1 MKFTVITV
9 AYNSASSIE
18 ETFQSILWQDHKD
31 YEYIVIDGASE
42 DATLSIIQR
51 YEPLF
56 EGRMRW
62 KSEKDKGIY
71 DAMNKALRMAT
82 GEVIGFLNSDDTY
95 NRKDILSTI
104 AKQLKDENI
113 DAVYADLHYVNP
125 KTKVP
130 VRYYSSRWFRP
141 WALRF
146 GLIPGHPTFY
156 CRKAIYD
163 KYGYFNDTYTVAAD
177 FDCILRLIRN
187 HKIRTKYVR
196 DNWVSMKK
204 GGASTS
210 GFQSY
215 RKGMLEHRRALK
227 ENGVYSN
234 TLLLSL
240 RYAYKVA
247 ELVYSFWLYKV
258 RRRS

>member
-9 AYNSASSIE
+9 AYNSASTIE
-18 ETFQSILWQDHKD
+18 ETFQSMLWQDYKD

-42 DATLSIIQR
+42 DATLAIIQR

-62 KSEKDKGIY
+62 HSDKDKGIY
-71 DAMNKALRMAT
+71 DAMNKALSMAT
-82 GEVIGFLNSDDTY
+82 GDVIGFLNSDDTY
-95 NRKDILSTI
+95 NRQDILTTV
-104 AKQLKDENI
+104 AKHLEDQSI
-113 DAVYADLHYVNP
+113 DAVYADLHYVDP
-125 KTKVP
+125 HTKVP

-156 CRKAIYD
+156 CRRKVYD
-163 KYGYFNDTYTVAAD
+163 QYGHFNDSYAIAAD
-177 FDCILRLIRN
+177 FDCILRLIHI
-187 HKIRTKYVR
+187 HKIHTKYIA

-210 GFQSY
+210 GFNSY
-215 RKGMLEHRRALK
+215 RTGMLEHRRALK

-234 TLLLSL
+234 YFMLSL
-240 RYAYKVA
+240 RYFYKVA
-247 ELVYSFWLYKV
+247 ELAYSFWRYRV
-258 RRRS
+258 RKRP